1 MLKVDQNLR
10 SEGAEQKHAG
20 PPAGAPPN
28 FYVRVLRHQR
38 PTVIVFMV
46 LIMAIAF
53 FYLMTATP
61 TFVATAYM
69 VIDTHQLQL
78 LQDPQEAART
88 TISVDAGMASTQ
100 IQLLKSPNVSRTV
113 IGKLR
118 LTEDREFTSTSI
130 PSAMIGWVINLFT
143 PSGHY

>member
-53 FYLMTATP
+53 FT
-61 TFVATAYM
+61 
-69 VIDTHQLQL
+69 
-78 LQDPQEAART
+78 
-88 TISVDAGMASTQ
+88 
-100 IQLLKSPNVSRTV
+100 
-113 IGKLR
+113 
-118 LTEDREFTSTSI
+118 
-130 PSAMIGWVINLFT
+130 
-143 PSGHY
+143 